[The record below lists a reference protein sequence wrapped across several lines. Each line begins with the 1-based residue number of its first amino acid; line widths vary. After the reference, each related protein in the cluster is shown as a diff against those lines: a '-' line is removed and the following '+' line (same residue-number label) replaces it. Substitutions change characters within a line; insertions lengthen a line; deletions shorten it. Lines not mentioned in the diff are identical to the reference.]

1 MPVRATGRSKYDLP
15 VREQHSI
22 AMLMTPLIFNC
33 HFTVP
38 GRPGLS
44 RTPLIVPDLG
54 QVTPGVTPVG
64 WLGFVAPAC
73 YYLAYSSTALTS
85 RAKK

>member
-1 MPVRATGRSKYDLP
+1 LHVGAGYT
-15 VREQHSI
+15 
-22 AMLMTPLIFNC
+22 LMTPLIFNC

-73 YYLAYSSTALTS
+73 YYLAFSSTALKS